1 MKRTFSYAA
10 SMVACAFAIFT
21 FSGCQ
26 PAGSDANRMAT
37 ENANSQKEKPVD
49 TAAIEKELLQ
59 LEHDWATATV
69 THNVDFVRRVEAD
82 DITVTNTD
90 GTTGT
95 KADDVAAVESG
106 ALTAEGWEL
115 ADVKVKV
122 LDGDAAVVT
131 GRGIIK
137 NGKYKGPDGRVQA
150 LKPEYRFTDVF
161 ARRNGQWQAVASQA
175 TTITNP
181 TPTPSPTVRASP
193 QLSPAAASPTAPAK
207 TTTP

>member
-1 MKRTFSYAA
+1 
-10 SMVACAFAIFT
+10 
-21 FSGCQ
+21 
-26 PAGSDANRMAT
+26 
-37 ENANSQKEKPVD
+37 
-49 TAAIEKELLQ
+49 
-59 LEHDWATATV
+59 
-69 THNVDFVRRVEAD
+69 VEAD
-82 DITVTNTD
+82 DIVVTNTD
-90 GTTGT
+90 GTTAT

-115 ADVKVKV
+115 ADLKVKV

-181 TPTPSPTVRASP
+181 TPTPSPAVRASP